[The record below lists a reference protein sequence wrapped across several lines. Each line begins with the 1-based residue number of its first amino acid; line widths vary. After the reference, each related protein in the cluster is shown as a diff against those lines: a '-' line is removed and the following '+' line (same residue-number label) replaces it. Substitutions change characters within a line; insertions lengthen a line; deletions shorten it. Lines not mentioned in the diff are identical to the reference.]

1 MWELKLSP
9 TGAFKNEDG
18 LDHEMPQWND
28 TQFSDALRTGETP
41 SAERFAPAWSE
52 LLVRDVDEPGLICEA
67 YSRFHGYSL
76 GNRLAAQIQ
85 CEMRGLEPGPL
96 NSFNGWHKL
105 GYGVQEGQ
113 KALTLCMPLK
123 GTLHREKKGSAS
135 PDGQTANGQLDVE
148 AVEYIR
154 AFVWKPKWFVL
165 SQTVPL
171 SENTKA
177 VSIQAPTGWD
187 RDLAL
192 RALDITPVPFD
203 ITDGNAL
210 GFASA
215 RTVAVSPLSPYPFKT
230 LFHELGHVVLG
241 HTTANFRGEGNA
253 ALELSDGETLSS
265 ALIEVEAESVA
276 LLLLATLDLPGQ
288 EFCRGYIQHWLSGP
302 DGLQQDIPE
311 KSAQRI
317 FGAADRILCAG
328 VGETR
333 VRAPTAEEIGL
344 HGTNDGAI
352 DSAVAVSP
360 ALPTPAAQSLK
371 PIAVQE
377 ENGVPP
383 PAVAQSPVPAPQRL
397 PSERSGAE
405 PAHRA
410 DATLQSELAA
420 PVALALTPARD
431 IPSTIALSQETTR
444 PAPENNE
451 SAAWS
456 LHGELQQIHGALHP
470 RQPEIGA
477 RFASALRHL
486 KARDE
491 KAARTVQQLVK
502 SASRDLKRAYQQVET
517 ILEGDVSIAHNILNL
532 EANQFDPFAGMG
544 AGEVLRTDYEVPADF
559 LLTHPTIK
567 RGEQATGEQ
576 TESRKN
582 SVNGAVNGHANGGM
596 AHGSTNEST
605 GKPTTTP
612 TPLSPTRHAAARRTV
627 ARTLKAELEFEKDR
641 FTKSAKAH
649 ELPLGRSHQK
659 AMLAALSAYLEVPLA
674 SRRDV
679 SSHQWARGASA
690 IETEDLRW

>member
-1 MWELKLSP
+1 MLFSNPAEDPYTPACEHFSSEIGYAPVLSDVDF
-9 TGAFKNEDG
+9 GA
-18 LDHEMPQWND
+18 L
-28 TQFSDALRTGETP
+28 QFGDALRAGEAPT
-41 SAERFAPAWSE
+41 AERFAPAWSE
-52 LLVRDVDEPGLICEA
+52 LLARAVEEPGLICEA

-96 NSFNGWHKL
+96 NSFNGWRKL

-135 PDGQTANGQLDVE
+135 PDGQPNGAQASNGQPDVE

-154 AFVWKPKWFVL
+154 AFVWKPSWFVL

-171 SENTKA
+171 SENTEA
-177 VSIQAPTGWD
+177 VSIAAPTGWD

-192 RALDITPVPFD
+192 RALDITSVPFD

-215 RTVAVSPLSPYPFKT
+215 RTVAVSPLSPTPFKT

-302 DGLQQDIPE
+302 DGLKQDIPE

-344 HGTNDGAI
+344 HGTNDGVAH
-352 DSAVAVSP
+352 SAVAVSP
-360 ALPTPAAQSLK
+360 APPAPAAQSVK

-383 PAVAQSPVPAPQRL
+383 PSVAPTPVPAPQRL
-397 PSERSGAE
+397 PSERPGAE

-410 DATLQSELAA
+410 DATSQSENTA
-420 PVALALTPARD
+420 PVALALTPAR
-431 IPSTIALSQETTR
+431 SLSSGRVLSQETTR

-451 SAAWS
+451 GAAWS

-470 RQPEIGA
+470 RLPEIGA

-491 KAARTVQQLVK
+491 KAAHTVQQLVK
-502 SASRDLKRAYQQVET
+502 SASRDLKRAYQQMET
-517 ILEGDVSIAHNILNL
+517 ILEGDVSIAHNMPDL
-532 EANQFDPFAGMG
+532 EANEFDPFAGMG
-544 AGEVLRTDYEVPADF
+544 AGQVLHTDYEVPTDF
-559 LLTHPTIK
+559 LLTHPTIERSERK
-567 RGEQATGEQ
+567 TIQAANGN
-576 TESRKN
+576 N
-582 SVNGAVNGHANGGM
+582 SANGAMNGGE
-596 AHGSTNEST
+596 AA
-605 GKPTTTP
+605 TP
-612 TPLSPTRHAAARRTV
+612 PPLSPKRHAAARRTV

-641 FTKSAKAH
+641 FTKAAKAH
-649 ELPLGRSHQK
+649 ELPMGRAHQK
-659 AMLAALSAYLEVPLA
+659 AMLAALSAYLEVPLT
-674 SRRDV
+674 SQRDV

-690 IETEDLRW
+690 IETEDLRWL